1 MPEEELLGN
10 VRGRTMKSDK
20 HDPQPP
26 PLVQIS
32 WITRKK
38 GQTRTAV
45 ITLGSPLLAVLLFLG
60 GSQLGHLQK
69 IAKSIWIALGG
80 GG

>member
-1 MPEEELLGN
+1 
-10 VRGRTMKSDK
+10 MKSVGQTERHAFNESADK

-45 ITLGSPLLAVLLFLG
+45 ITLGSPLVAVLLFLG
-60 GSQLGHLQK
+60 GSQFGHLRK
-69 IAKSIWIALGG
+69 IARSIWIALGG
-80 GG
+80 GR